1 MFDMLSRISAL
12 HYVTGCVVFR
22 FVLRNFLY
30 RWTCQP
36 RSDRGLIDPW
46 KYVIINAK
54 RCLFINRIMKTNF
67 LYLLLP
73 IFLSMICFAPAE
85 QGEPDEATH
94 VYQVGLQALT
104 QGKNHDA
111 FTAFQRVVELD
122 PTLAEAHYQ
131 LGVLYGKQ
139 SQWKPAID
147 ALQTAINLT
156 PDFADAYVRLGE
168 AYLIGVA
175 SAKDAIEPLERVLQ
189 LQPDLSRA
197 RRLLG
202 DAYLRQNRIDD
213 AIRHLKQLARDN
225 EARYLLGL
233 AHFQKEDFT
242 QAIPHFEA
250 VIKRESRHAK
260 AHFNLGNC
268 YLRTGKI
275 AEGRTALRTFERL
288 TREEEQLS
296 SLQRLVHNDPQRLQP
311 RYELAELHI
320 KRTEW
325 ERAAAELR
333 ACLAIAPHDEKASE
347 LLGYI
352 YLQTETYPEALDVY
366 GGLVEAHPESAIYR
380 NSLGIVYM
388 MLKKPRQ
395 AIAQFETATRLG
407 TTSPQLYRNLAN
419 AYRQIGEQAK
429 AEQAYRR
436 YLSLTE

>member
-1 MFDMLSRISAL
+1 
-12 HYVTGCVVFR
+12 
-22 FVLRNFLY
+22 
-30 RWTCQP
+30 
-36 RSDRGLIDPW
+36 
-46 KYVIINAK
+46 
-54 RCLFINRIMKTNF
+54 MKTNF
-67 LYLLLP
+67 LHLSLL
-73 IFLSMICFAPAE
+73 IFLSVACVTSAE
-85 QGEPDEATH
+85 QGKPDKATLA
-94 VYQVGLQALT
+94 YEVGLQALER
-104 QGKNHDA
+104 KEDHRA
-111 FTAFQRVVELD
+111 FAAFQRAVELD

-147 ALQTAINLT
+147 ALQTALNLT
-156 PDFADAYVRLGE
+156 PGSADAHVRLGE
-168 AYLIGVA
+168 AHLIGMA
-175 SAKDAIEPLERVLQ
+175 SAKDAVKPLERALQ
-189 LQPDLSRA
+189 LQPDHSRA

-213 AIRHLKQLARDN
+213 AIHHLKQLVQDS

-268 YLRTGKI
+268 YLRTGEI
-275 AEGRTALRTFERL
+275 AEGRAALRTFEKL
-288 TREEEQLS
+288 MREEEQLA
-296 SLQRLVHNDPQRLQP
+296 SLKRLVQNDPQRLQP

-325 ERAAAELR
+325 ELGTAELK
-333 ACLAIAPHDEKASE
+333 ACLAIAPRDEKASE

-352 YLQTETYPEALDVY
+352 YLQSEAYPEALQVY
-366 GGLVEAHPESAIYR
+366 GGLVEAHPKSAIYR

-388 MLKKPRQ
+388 MQKRPRQ
-395 AIAQFETATRLG
+395 AISQFETATRLG
-407 TTSPQLYRNLAN
+407 TTNPQLYRNLAN
-419 AYRQIGEQAK
+419 AYQQIGEQAK

-436 YLSLTE
+436 YRSLMK

>member
-1 MFDMLSRISAL
+1 MEVNLLRLS
-12 HYVTGCVVFR
+12 
-22 FVLRNFLY
+22 FL
-30 RWTCQP
+30 
-36 RSDRGLIDPW
+36 
-46 KYVIINAK
+46 
-54 RCLFINRIMKTNF
+54 
-67 LYLLLP
+67 
-73 IFLSMICFAPAE
+73 IFLSIACLAPAE
-85 QGEPDEATH
+85 EGNQPDQATRAYEA
-94 VYQVGLQALT
+94 GLQALHR
-104 QGKNHDA
+104 KEDPNA
-111 FTAFQRVVELD
+111 FAAFQRAIELD
-122 PTLAEAHYQ
+122 PTLAEAHYH

-147 ALQTAINLT
+147 ALQIAINLT
-156 PDFADAYVRLGE
+156 PDFADAHVRLGE
-168 AYLIGVA
+168 AYLMGMA
-175 SAKDAIEPLERVLQ
+175 SAKAATEPLERALQ

-202 DAYLRQNRIDD
+202 DAYLRQNRIAD
-213 AIRHLKQLARDN
+213 AIHHLKQLVRDS

-233 AHFQKEDFT
+233 AYFQKEDFT

-250 VIKRESRHAK
+250 VIKRERRHAK

-296 SLQRLVHNDPQRLQP
+296 SLERLVHNDPQRLQP
-311 RYELAELHI
+311 RYALAELLM

-325 ERAAAELR
+325 ELATAEIK
-333 ACLAIAPHDEKASE
+333 ACLAIAPDDEKASE

-352 YLQTETYPEALDVY
+352 YLQTEVYPEALDVY

-395 AIAQFETATRLG
+395 AIVQFETATHLG
-407 TTSPQLYRNLAN
+407 TTNPQLYRNLAN
-419 AYRQIGEQAK
+419 AYRQIGERAK

-436 YLSLTE
+436 YRSLTK

>member
-1 MFDMLSRISAL
+1 ME
-12 HYVTGCVVFR
+12 V
-22 FVLRNFLY
+22 NFL
-30 RWTCQP
+30 RL
-36 RSDRGLIDPW
+36 S
-46 KYVIINAK
+46 
-54 RCLFINRIMKTNF
+54 F
-67 LYLLLP
+67 L
-73 IFLSMICFAPAE
+73 IFLSIACLTPAE
-85 QGEPDEATH
+85 AGNPLDEATLA
-94 VYQVGLQALT
+94 YQVGLQALDR
-104 QGKNHDA
+104 KKDHDA
-111 FTAFQRVVELD
+111 FTAFQRAVELD
-122 PTLAEAHYQ
+122 PTLAGAHYQ

-156 PDFADAYVRLGE
+156 PDFVDAHVRLGE
-168 AYLIGVA
+168 AHLIGMA
-175 SAKDAIEPLERVLQ
+175 SAKVATEPLERALQ

-202 DAYLRQNRIDD
+202 EAYLRQNRIDD
-213 AIRHLKQLARDN
+213 AIHHLKQLGRES

-233 AHFQKEDFT
+233 AYFQKEDFT

-288 TREEEQLS
+288 AREEEQLS
-296 SLQRLVHNDPQRLQP
+296 SLQRLVHNDPHRLEP
-311 RYELAELHI
+311 RYELAELLM

-325 ERAAAELR
+325 ELATTELK
-333 ACLAIAPHDEKASE
+333 ACLAIEPHDEKASE

-352 YLQTETYPEALDVY
+352 YLQIEAYPEALEVY
-366 GGLVEAHPESAIYR
+366 GGLVEAYPESAIYR

-395 AIAQFETATRLG
+395 AIGQFETATRLG
-407 TTSPQLYRNLAN
+407 TTNPQFYRNLAN
-419 AYRQIGEQAK
+419 AYRQIGERAK

-436 YLSLTE
+436 YRSLTK